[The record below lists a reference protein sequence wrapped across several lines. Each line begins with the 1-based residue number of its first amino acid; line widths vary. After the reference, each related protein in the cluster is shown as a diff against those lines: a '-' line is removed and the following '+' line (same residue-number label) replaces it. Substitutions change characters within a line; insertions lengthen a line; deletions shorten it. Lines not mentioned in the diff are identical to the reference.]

1 MDSFGDS
8 VDGLFFYSKLLAWYR
23 KQDRPLPW
31 RVLWK
36 RHRDPWHIW
45 VSEIMLQQTLI
56 KSVMPVYER
65 FLKQFPSPLAL
76 AEAPQEDVR
85 LAVRGLGY
93 YRRFDLLHKACR
105 RLQVE
110 KIPLPVSYEGWLELP
125 GIGPYT
131 AAAMASITLGLPH
144 GVVDGNVERVFCRI
158 LDIRTE
164 PNLPALKKRFKKIMD
179 DICQIGSAGDVNQAV
194 MELGQL
200 ICTPSSP
207 LCNKCPLKPV
217 CRSFAASSQ
226 ALAPAAKAKQVPVDV
241 SLQLEIRHTD
251 SFVQLFLRSDDAKFL
266 KGTWGFST
274 SQRLGTEWPPDGK
287 AIGTIKHSIT
297 KHRITAD
304 ILCRAQNSLEP
315 AFDRK
320 SLAFEDV
327 EKNLVSNLDRK
338 AWNLFE
344 QSKKSLRIGV
354 DQK

>member
-1 MDSFGDS
+1 MDSISDS

-36 RHRDPWHIW
+36 IHRDPWHIW

-93 YRRFDLLHKACR
+93 YRRFDFLHKACR
-105 RLQVE
+105 QLQME
-110 KIPLPVSYEGWLELP
+110 KKPLPASYEGWLELP

-144 GVVDGNVERVFCRI
+144 GVVDGNVERVFCRL

-207 LCNKCPLKPV
+207 LC
-217 CRSFAASSQ
+217 SASS
-226 ALAPAAKAKQVPVDV
+226 
-241 SLQLEIRHTD
+241 
-251 SFVQLFLRSDDAKFL
+251 
-266 KGTWGFST
+266 
-274 SQRLGTEWPPDGK
+274 
-287 AIGTIKHSIT
+287 
-297 KHRITAD
+297 
-304 ILCRAQNSLEP
+304 
-315 AFDRK
+315 AF
-320 SLAFEDV
+320 
-327 EKNLVSNLDRK
+327 
-338 AWNLFE
+338 
-344 QSKKSLRIGV
+344 I
-354 DQK
+354 